1 MRVVLDT
8 NVLLATILGDA
19 DLADESTRLLNRDDL
34 EFVTSSI
41 NVMELRVVLCQVR
54 SQVGHVRP

>member
-1 MRVVLDT
+1 MRVFLDT
-8 NVLLATILGDA
+8 NVLLATILDDA
-19 DLADESTRLLNRDDL
+19 DVTDESTRLRNRDAL

-41 NVMELRVVLCQVR
+41 NVMELRAVFCQVR